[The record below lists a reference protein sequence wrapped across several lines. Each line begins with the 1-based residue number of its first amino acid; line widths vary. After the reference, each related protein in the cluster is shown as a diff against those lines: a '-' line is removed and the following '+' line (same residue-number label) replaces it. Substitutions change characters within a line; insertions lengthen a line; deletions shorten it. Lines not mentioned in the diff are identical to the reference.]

1 MNEFGRMAL
10 DHWRVAR
17 PISFERIPENERET
31 FFQDLGEQAQ
41 TQMESLWISL
51 AGDDLPEESM
61 QQKEGRLNMARLQA
75 REKVLAEMILLP
87 EDPDAFSPEEPSW
100 EDVEEANQPMDSLAE
115 WIAQEDPEGEGPEE
129 PQEWLEWYS
138 RRQQ

>member
-100 EDVEEANQPMDSLAE
+100 EDVEEANQPMDLSL
-115 WIAQEDPEGEGPEE
+115 IHI
-129 PQEWLEWYS
+129 
-138 RRQQ
+138 